1 LHQFI
6 EEQGNHDKPEE
17 IMVLMLGFCTGLII
31 QLRNKVETL
40 EDGLGDR
47 FLDFLNKT
55 IINNSEG
62 LKIIEK
68 LGTNDPL
75 VNRSS
80 SEISPNDLP
89 AAIEFLENNIRN
101 NIKIQLDALPF
112 ALRTELTLFHALAIV
127 LANLF
132 NGLDSKN
139 VNSMIDN
146 FAENVRNFARETAK
160 ENKPNYH

>member
-1 LHQFI
+1 MLMRKYLKWIYNNYSIHFLINLLYIIFYPKLYELILYFSLSLFI
-6 EEQGNHDKPEE
+6 LSFK
-17 IMVLMLGFCTGLII
+17 
-31 QLRNKVETL
+31 
-40 EDGLGDR
+40 
-47 FLDFLNKT
+47 KT
-55 IINNSEG
+55 S